1 MSEARCLSLS
11 ICALSLSKC
20 ALSLSKCALSLSKG
34 DDVPHYA
41 GSARI
46 RARRSCP
53 AIRAPDRQLGRTW

>member
-1 MSEARCLSLS
+1 VSETMCPELVEMCPELVE
-11 ICALSLSKC
+11 
-20 ALSLSKCALSLSKG
+20 G
-34 DDVPHYA
+34 DEVLHYA